1 MPSFT
6 RKGDGERPDHFKMV
20 SQQLSC
26 CGLTSLAA
34 SVKHMNSCS
43 QFNARSESVQEKSI
57 FSRLLAH
64 RRCIVM
70 VEGFFEWK
78 QVSLPLALHS
88 SVAKLHKHARATV

>member
-6 RKGDGERPDHFKMV
+6 KKGEGERPDHFKMV
-20 SQQLSC
+20 SQQLSRI
-26 CGLTSLAA
+26 GRTWLALVASTKNVTSCL
-34 SVKHMNSCS
+34 

-78 QVSLPLALHS
+78 QVPLPLHS
-88 SVAKLHKHARATV
+88 SVATLHRHALMTL